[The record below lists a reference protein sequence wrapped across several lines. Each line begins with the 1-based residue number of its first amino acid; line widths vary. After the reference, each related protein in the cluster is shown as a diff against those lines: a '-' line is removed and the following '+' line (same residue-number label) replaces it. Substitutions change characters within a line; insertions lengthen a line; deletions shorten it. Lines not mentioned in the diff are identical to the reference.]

1 MHPYRCNATAVD
13 TQHIIRINSVQKNFY
28 SLRQISFKVQ
38 NSSKLLLKE
47 GASGF
52 SVLRFWLF
60 FRSVFQFFCVKKNS
74 VFRFWRSL
82 LFADLLF
89 FSIWFSVF
97 AKNTYGFS
105 DLISDTVF
113 GFSYFTY
120 LGSGFYS
127 VCAAITRLHWSQT
140 AAKRKCY

>member
-13 TQHIIRINSVQKNFY
+13 TQHVIRINSVQKNFY

-113 GFSYFTY
+113 GLSYFTY

-140 AAKRKCY
+140 AAKGKCY